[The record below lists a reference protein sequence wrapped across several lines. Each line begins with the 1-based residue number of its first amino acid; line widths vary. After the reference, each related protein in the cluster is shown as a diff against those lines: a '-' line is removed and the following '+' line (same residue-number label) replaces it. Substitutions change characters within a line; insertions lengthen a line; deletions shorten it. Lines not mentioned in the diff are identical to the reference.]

1 MDIFRDLPVTF
12 AGIDKVFEVTNYI
25 DLGFTT
31 IRWYGAIIAFGF
43 TLAVLF
49 GGRTAYVWKI
59 NLDKMTVDEL
69 EAYAKENNISLDGCS
84 NKAEKLAK
92 IKESIKE

>member
-1 MDIFRDLPVTF
+1 MFKMVNRYGNAICMAKTEKERDELIVK
-12 AGIDKVFEVTNYI
+12 GYHEEIEKE
-25 DLGFTT
+25 
-31 IRWYGAIIAFGF
+31 
-43 TLAVLF
+43 
-49 GGRTAYVWKI
+49 KI